1 MKISIFSAFYPF
13 RGGIAQF
20 NARLF
25 RSLEKKQEVQAF
37 TFKQQYPDFLFPG
50 TSQYVTE
57 KDDADVILAQR
68 IVSTFNPFTYFF
80 AARAIRKS
88 QPDLFIANYW
98 MTFFSLFL
106 AVMSKSQR
114 RKTRKI
120 AIIHNLIPHEPRFFD
135 KMLNSLFVKSFEGF
149 IVMSDAVENDL
160 LSLKPNAKYLKLL
173 HPWYDHFGEKIN
185 ENEAKNYLKVHL
197 NKKTILFFGLVRD
210 YKGLDLLIDSF
221 SMLND
226 DYQLVIAGEVYSN
239 LLQYEN
245 QIRESG
251 ASNRIFLFNKY
262 IPDNEV
268 KYFFS
273 AADLCVLPYRTATQS
288 GITATSFHFE
298 IPIIATNVGGLK
310 EIVGHEKKGLIV
322 EEPNAELI
330 TNAIK
335 EYFQNDL
342 KEKFKANIREEKKL
356 NTWDSF
362 AESVVNFGNSL

>member
-1 MKISIFSAFYPF
+1 M
-13 RGGIAQF
+13 
-20 NARLF
+20 
-25 RSLEKKQEVQAF
+25 
-37 TFKQQYPDFLFPG
+37 
-50 TSQYVTE
+50 
-57 KDDADVILAQR
+57 
-68 IVSTFNPFTYFF
+68 
-80 AARAIRKS
+80 
-88 QPDLFIANYW
+88 
-98 MTFFSLFL
+98 
-106 AVMSKSQR
+106 
-114 RKTRKI
+114 
-120 AIIHNLIPHEPRFFD
+120 
-135 KMLNSLFVKSFEGF
+135 
-149 IVMSDAVENDL
+149 
-160 LSLKPNAKYLKLL
+160 
-173 HPWYDHFGEKIN
+173 
-185 ENEAKNYLKVHL
+185 
-197 NKKTILFFGLVRD
+197 FFGLVRD